1 MRMNTRW
8 IPTGL
13 ILLGVVVA
21 LLGSACRHRVAEAT
35 STPSQDLHRFTYGE
49 LHMGTLF
56 RIVMFAPDEKTAD
69 TGAEAA
75 FRRIIAL
82 EDIMTDYDPKSE
94 LMQLCHKPAGVP
106 HPISAELYR
115 ILERS
120 QKLARETD
128 GAFDVTVGPMIQLW
142 RKARKSH
149 VLPAPEEVARASQAV
164 GYKKL
169 KLDPRTQ
176 TATLMATNMQLDLG
190 GIAKGLAADEALKT
204 LRSLGINRAMVAA
217 SGDIALGDPPPGKAG
232 WAIGI
237 ASIDHPTQ
245 GLTEEVLL
253 HNAGISTSG
262 DTEQYVEIMG
272 KRYSH
277 IVNPKTGVGLTDR
290 IGVTIIASNATD
302 SDGTATAVSV
312 LGAKK
317 GLAYVD
323 KRPDLATL
331 IIEISDDTPKAT
343 PSKRFTKRLG
353 QQKPKP

>member
-1 MRMNTRW
+1 MRMKTRW

-21 LLGSACRHRVAEAT
+21 MLGSACRHRVTEPASIAT
-35 STPSQDLHRFTYGE
+35 PDLHRFTYGE

-69 TGAEAA
+69 KGAEAA

-94 LMQLCHKPAGVP
+94 LMQLCRKPAGVP

-115 ILERS
+115 ILDHS
-120 QKLARETD
+120 QKLAKETD
-128 GAFDVTVGPMIQLW
+128 GAFDVTVGPMVQLW
-142 RKARKSH
+142 RKARKNH

-169 KLDPRTQ
+169 KLDARAQ

-204 LRSLGINRAMVAA
+204 LRALGINRAMVAA
-217 SGDIALGDPPPGKAG
+217 SGDIALGDPPPGKEG

-277 IVNPKTGVGLTDR
+277 IVNPKTGIGLTER
-290 IGVTIIASNATD
+290 IGATIIASNATD
-302 SDGTATAVSV
+302 SDGNATAVSV
-312 LGAKK
+312 LGARK
-317 GLAYVD
+317 GLAYID
-323 KRPDLATL
+323 RRPDLASL
-331 IIEISDDTPKAT
+331 IIEITNDTAKAT
-343 PSKRFTKRLG
+343 PSKRYTKRFG
-353 QQKPKP
+353 KKQPTP